1 MTQYIVEF
9 ADSHVLTDGD
19 DRTLTVSE
27 YDDFGSMYSLEL
39 PDGSSRSVGKQLVED
54 ITEVESQQ

>member
-9 ADSHVLTDGD
+9 AEPHVLTGDD
-19 DRTLTVSE
+19 DRTLTVDG

-39 PDGSSRSVGKQLVED
+39 PDGSSRSVGKQLVER
-54 ITEVESQQ
+54 ITEADGEE